1 LIVLSESKSFSNSR
15 VVVVA
20 LLLLIAIQ
28 LFLFDESSHP
38 FAGFEYWKHGDFG
51 RNPEHPPLVKIIATI
66 PLLTLHL
73 REPGVVPIPF
83 FKVQDFVDGSQ
94 FLYAANADT
103 LLLRGRCMIALFT
116 LGLALTLF
124 AAAREMFGRS
134 VALIA
139 LALFAVEPV
148 ILANDALITTD
159 MPLSLCNTSC
169 SSLTYIQ
176 TNRKLLLY
184 YRQNRKQILTLR

>member
-1 LIVLSESKSFSNSR
+1 MYG

-28 LFLFDESSHP
+28 LFLSVRQETQVFDESSHP

-83 FKVQDFVDGSQ
+83 FKVQ
-94 FLYAANADT
+94 
-103 LLLRGRCMIALFT
+103 
-116 LGLALTLF
+116 
-124 AAAREMFGRS
+124 
-134 VALIA
+134 
-139 LALFAVEPV
+139 
-148 ILANDALITTD
+148 
-159 MPLSLCNTSC
+159 TSWTAPNF
-169 SSLTYIQ
+169 S
-176 TNRKLLLY
+176 
-184 YRQNRKQILTLR
+184 TLRTPIRSSSAAVA

>member
-1 LIVLSESKSFSNSR
+1 LGE
-15 VVVVA
+15 
-20 LLLLIAIQ
+20 
-28 LFLFDESSHP
+28 
-38 FAGFEYWKHGDFG
+38 G
-51 RNPEHPPLVKIIATI
+51 R
-66 PLLTLHL
+66 
-73 REPGVVPIPF
+73 
-83 FKVQDFVDGSQ
+83 
-94 FLYAANADT
+94 
-103 LLLRGRCMIALFT
+103 
-116 LGLALTLF
+116 LALTVF

-134 VALIA
+134 VTLIA